1 MKISAEHSLNKHFT
15 RKKQHEA
22 GPIVFCFHP
31 PCQPRCPCRLGLA
44 MKGSW
49 CVRWPHTCTTFS
61 KGNLR
66 HLGRPTYHVL
76 HVKLGHMRALKIH
89 RFRFKLVMA
98 FSNKI
103 VANTYLRYT
112 LPYTCIMY
120 GAISLPRTGHEKML
134 ALKNIIS
141 ARLKDRTD
149 QCSVGKISYI
159 IETLTCLLYI
169 IFTDDG
175 CRCDYIYFWT
185 CWICGGQ
192 DKGLLTT
199 TGKKLPTP
207 GRSSFEA

>member
-1 MKISAEHSLNKHFT
+1 MYHVCWSNFCTTPEVCFQNESITFPSKLRQESLVKISAEHSLNKHFT

-112 LPYTCIMY
+112 LYPIHVSCVSYQFAQD
-120 GAISLPRTGHEKML
+120 GAWKDVGFEKHHL
-134 ALKNIIS
+134 RQIEGPNW
-141 ARLKDRTD
+141 
-149 QCSVGKISYI
+149 SVQRG
-159 IETLTCLLYI
+159 
-169 IFTDDG
+169 
-175 CRCDYIYFWT
+175 
-185 CWICGGQ
+185 
-192 DKGLLTT
+192 
-199 TGKKLPTP
+199 
-207 GRSSFEA
+207 